1 LLNEQVQERENME
14 VGELKELG
22 QRARQRLEA
31 ALAAGDL
38 EEARLA
44 CASLA
49 KEYVLIHKGLRK
61 VLAYEM
67 EYIERIFRVEQA
79 ALAAR
84 ITTAVEAGKDGEA
97 RELLR
102 ERDRQHQ
109 IIHDQ
114 FIDIMA
120 GFHTYVGK
128 VFGDQRLEGL
138 FRHAGERQ
146 RQGFEKWESLLAEDF
161 VRASADLLKSH
172 MGNVTVTEDD
182 EKFTITQ
189 DPCGSGGRLMREG
202 AYDGPDGLYRIE
214 AAQAMT
220 FGKPDFPSYCAHCA
234 VWNNIQCIEWFGYPQ
249 WSIDHP
255 ATPAG
260 PCRIHIYK
268 SPKKIPARYY
278 EQVQYPAAVSA
289 RPADSP
295 VASGGRGAL
304 PLAEPSGDGGT
315 NGRGADV

>member
-1 LLNEQVQERENME
+1 ME
-14 VGELKELG
+14 VEELKTLG

-31 ALAAGDL
+31 ALADADL
-38 EEARLA
+38 EAARRA

-49 KEYVLIHKGLRK
+49 KEYIPVHKGLRK
-61 VLAYEM
+61 VLGYEM

-79 ALAAR
+79 AIAAC
-84 ITTAVEAGKDGEA
+84 ITTAVETGRYDEA

-109 IIHDQ
+109 VIYDQ
-114 FIDIMA
+114 FIEIMA

-161 VRASADLLKSH
+161 VRASADLLRSH
-172 MGNVTVTEDD
+172 MGNVTVSEDD

-202 AYDGPDGLYRIE
+202 AYDGSDGLYRIE
-214 AAQAMT
+214 TAQAMT
-220 FGKPDFPSYCAHCA
+220 FGKPEFPSFCAHCA

-255 ATPAG
+255 ATPAD

-268 SPKKIPARYY
+268 SARKIPARYY
-278 EQVQYPAAVSA
+278 EQVQSPAVSSRPAAASLTE
-289 RPADSP
+289 
-295 VASGGRGAL
+295 ASGGGETSGGAQ
-304 PLAEPSGDGGT
+304 A
-315 NGRGADV
+315 